1 VVPAL
6 QAIAEFI
13 APALCSLGARCGLA
27 LLGGP
32 LARFMIV
39 LHDLQR
45 RIARACREFLVPY
58 NRWIALALIFL
69 ARLALAFQFQSV
81 GSVAPFLVHD
91 FGIGFVQVGTLVGLY
106 LLPGAFIAVPGGM
119 VGRRFGDKR
128 VVLVGLVL
136 MIAGGIV
143 AGAAPTYGSMVAGR
157 LLSGVGACFV
167 NVLVAKMIADWFA
180 DKELVFAMSINIIG
194 WPLGIAAGQAV
205 QAGIAEGYSWQS
217 VFYLT
222 SAVLALCLLAM
233 AALYQ
238 SPGGATRL
246 SGEKQDLGGRELWM
260 VCLAGAVWMIA
271 NAAYLVVLTFGPTL
285 LTEHGVSISNAAFT
299 VSLMSW
305 ISLAA
310 LPLGAYLATRY
321 RIADLLMIAG
331 LVGCAATALV
341 IPFALDAANW
351 LFIVVGFTFS
361 LAMPVISSLPA
372 QLLAQQNRALGF
384 GVYYVWFYAGTPFL
398 TAGGG
403 WLKDRFGSAEFSV
416 FYAAG
421 LIVLSLGLVVW
432 VRYQQTEFSEG
443 RQRPGKAAAT

>member
-1 VVPAL
+1 
-6 QAIAEFI
+6 
-13 APALCSLGARCGLA
+13 
-27 LLGGP
+27 
-32 LARFMIV
+32 
-39 LHDLQR
+39 
-45 RIARACREFLVPY
+45 
-58 NRWIALALIFL
+58 
-69 ARLALAFQFQSV
+69 
-81 GSVAPFLVHD
+81 
-91 FGIGFVQVGTLVGLY
+91 
-106 LLPGAFIAVPGGM
+106 
-119 VGRRFGDKR
+119 
-128 VVLVGLVL
+128 
-136 MIAGGIV
+136 
-143 AGAAPTYGSMVAGR
+143 MVAGR
-157 LLSGVGACFV
+157 LLSGVGACFI

-194 WPLGIAAGQAV
+194 WPLGIAAGQAM
-205 QAGIAEGYSWQS
+205 QAGLAESHSWQS
-217 VFYLT
+217 VFYLA

-233 AALYQ
+233 AALYR
-238 SPGGATRL
+238 SPEGATRP

-285 LTEHGVSISNAAFT
+285 LTERGVSISSAAFT
-299 VSLMSW
+299 VSWMSW